1 MPIGGRLHVERTE
14 HSEGRLHPS
23 IIVAVAVASVALSP
37 LLVVYEAV
45 LSALLFLV
53 VLGSQIVPRF
63 RTHRGTLASFALA
76 LLIGPVAYL
85 ALWALDR
92 QFGW

>member
-1 MPIGGRLHVERTE
+1 MPTGRRLHVERTE
-14 HSEGRLHPS
+14 HREGQLHPS

-53 VLGSQIVPRF
+53 VLGSHTVPRV
-63 RTHRGTLASFALA
+63 RMHRGTLISFALG
-76 LLIGPVAYL
+76 LLNGPVAYL